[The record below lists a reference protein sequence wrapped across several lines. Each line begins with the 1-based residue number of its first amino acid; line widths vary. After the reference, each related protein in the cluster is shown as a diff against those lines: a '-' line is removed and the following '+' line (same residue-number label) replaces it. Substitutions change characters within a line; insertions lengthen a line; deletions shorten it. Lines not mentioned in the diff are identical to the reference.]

1 MKLTQKKIVSIIL
14 VVAIVLASVA
24 GGIYY
29 GVTGGVHG
37 TPEKQ
42 QTLLSNKSF
51 VIKPQKGTEGSDIYL
66 TFSDDGSVAYAD
78 DATYSTNKVTGVYAV
93 YTGDDIAKLYKENK
107 STDGLSY
114 SDIKTVKEA
123 VDSMVDAQLAKDTTH
138 VVYLQLSNL
147 KDETGKNIENRIFMG
162 VSDGMDGYSLEE
174 MSTRSYY
181 QMSIS

>member
-14 VVAIVLASVA
+14 VLAIVLASVA

-29 GVTGGVHG
+29 GVAGGVHG

-42 QTLLSNKSF
+42 QTMLSNKSF
-51 VIKPQKGTEGSDIYL
+51 VMKPQKGTESPAIYL

-78 DATYSTNKVTGVYAV
+78 DATYSTNKVTGAYAV

-123 VDSMVDAQLAKDTTH
+123 VDSMVDAQLAKDTEH

-147 KDETGKNIENRIFMG
+147 KDGTGKNIENRIFMG

>member
-1 MKLTQKKIVSIIL
+1 M
-14 VVAIVLASVA
+14 
-24 GGIYY
+24 
-29 GVTGGVHG
+29 
-37 TPEKQ
+37 
-42 QTLLSNKSF
+42 
-51 VIKPQKGTEGSDIYL
+51 
-66 TFSDDGSVAYAD
+66 
-78 DATYSTNKVTGVYAV
+78 YAV

-123 VDSMVDAQLAKDTTH
+123 VDSMVDAHLAKDTAH
-138 VVYLQLSNL
+138 VVYLQMSNL
-147 KDETGKNIENRIFMG
+147 KDEAGKHIENRIFMG

>member
-1 MKLTQKKIVSIIL
+1 MKSIQKKIIPIIL

-37 TPEKQ
+37 TPERQ
-42 QTLLSNKSF
+42 QTMLSNKSF
-51 VIKPQKGTEGSDIYL
+51 VMKPQKGTEGSAVYF
-66 TFSDDGSVAYAD
+66 TFSDDGTVAYAD

-114 SDIKTVKEA
+114 SDVKTVKEA
-123 VDSMVDAQLAKDTTH
+123 VDSMVDAKLAQDAAH
-138 VVYLQLSNL
+138 VVYLQLSDL
-147 KDETGKNIENRIFMG
+147 KDGSGKAIENRIFMG
-162 VSDGMDGYSLEE
+162 ASDGMDGYSLEE
-174 MSTRSYY
+174 MNTRSYY